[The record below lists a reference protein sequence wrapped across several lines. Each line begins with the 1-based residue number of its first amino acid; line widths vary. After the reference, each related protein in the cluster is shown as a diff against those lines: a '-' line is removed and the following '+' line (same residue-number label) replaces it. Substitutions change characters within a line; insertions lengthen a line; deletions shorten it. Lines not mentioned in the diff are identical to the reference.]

1 MNRLNPTAHDLVQR
15 VWNYAHVLKDDGLAF
30 MDYTEQ
36 ITYLLFLKMAWEQR
50 QAGVAEIPSRYT
62 WGALKKISDNGKRLE
77 RYHQGLRKLSEQRG
91 LIGLIFTKPQSKIND
106 PAKLHLLIQMID
118 SEDWSRLDVD
128 VKGEVYEGLLARNA
142 DDVRGGAGQYFTPRP
157 VIRAIVE
164 VMRPEAMMRISDP
177 ACGTGGFL
185 LAAFEYLKNRA
196 KNAREVA
203 YLQMRALHGIDLVPN
218 VARLC
223 AMNLFLHGIGTDQRH
238 PVVSISDSLESTAEP
253 VDMVLTNPPFGKK
266 SSFTIIGA
274 SGKSQTDKISYERPD
289 FWATT
294 SNKQLNFVQHVYSM
308 LKENG
313 RAAVVVPDNV
323 LFEGGAGEKI
333 RRTLL
338 DRCDVHT
345 LLRLPTGI
353 WYSAGVKA
361 NVLFFDKKPMA
372 QIPATKEIWIYDL
385 RTNRSFSIRQNPIR
399 TEDLT
404 DFIQCYCAADQ
415 AQRKE
420 TAHFRRFTYSEIIAR
435 DKANLDIQLQQEI
448 TNTDQ
453 GETPQALLKE
463 ILKDLDEAM
472 REFAAAESEI
482 VNGNS
487 FRDDTEPNETLP
499 ARRIRISS

>member
-1 MNRLNPTAHDLVQR
+1 MTRHITMNAKRSSAIVQK

-50 QAGVAEIPSRYT
+50 RPGATEIPSRYA
-62 WGALKKISDNGKRLE
+62 WGTLRNFTDNTKRLD
-77 RYHQGLRKLSEQRG
+77 RYHQGLRKLSELPG

-118 SEDWSRLDVD
+118 SEDWSTLDVD
-128 VKGEVYEGLLARNA
+128 VKGEVYEGLLAKNA

-164 VMRPEAMMRISDP
+164 VMRAEPTMRISDP

-185 LAAFEYLKNRA
+185 LAAFEYLDRRTKSTKEAAFLRT
-196 KNAREVA
+196 
-203 YLQMRALHGIDLVPN
+203 RALHGIDLVPN

-223 AMNLFLHGIGTDQRH
+223 AMNLFLHGIGTDHEH
-238 PVVSISDSLESTAEP
+238 PVISISDSLELKTEP

-274 SGKSQTDKISYERPD
+274 DGKNHAGKISYARPE

-294 SNKQLNFVQHVYSM
+294 SNKQLNFVQHIYSM
-308 LKENG
+308 LRESG

-333 RRTLL
+333 RRALL
-338 DRCDVHT
+338 QQCEIHT

-353 WYSAGVKA
+353 WYSPGVKA
-361 NVLFFDKKPMA
+361 NVLFFDKKPVA
-372 QIPATKEIWIYDL
+372 KAPATKHLWVYDL
-385 RTNRSFSIRQNPIR
+385 RSDRSFSLRQNPICS
-399 TEDLT
+399 EDLV
-404 DFIQCYCAADQ
+404 DFIQCYNADDRTG
-415 AQRKE
+415 RKE
-420 TAHFRRFTYSEIIAR
+420 TARFRRFTYAEIIAR
-435 DKANLDIQLQQEI
+435 DKANLDLQWQQE
-448 TNTDQ
+448 TSAARS
-453 GETPQALLKE
+453 ETPQALMKE
-463 ILKDLDEAM
+463 ILKDLGEAM
-472 REFAAAESEI
+472 EEFAAAESEI
-482 VNGNS
+482 
-487 FRDDTEPNETLP
+487 
-499 ARRIRISS
+499 RR